1 MTVISPVSESKSPE
15 RTERMKVPFALP
27 EYDDEGLKEIIAVIK
42 SGWLTTASRCARF
55 ENDFADFIGVRHAL
69 TVNSATAALHL
80 GLEGLGVREGDRVL
94 IPTFTFTATAEVVR
108 YVNADPIFVDC
119 DPETFCITIEQ
130 IEKAVKVQGVT
141 PKDQRL
147 KAIIPVHFGGHPC
160 PMDAILEFASEYD
173 LKVMEDAA
181 HALPT
186 RYKGRLIGT
195 YGDVTCFSFYA
206 NKTITTGEGG
216 MLCTDDDKVAKRAK
230 VMRLHG
236 IDRDVWDRFST
247 GASWEYDVVAPG
259 FKYNMPDINAA
270 LGIHQLK
277 KVEVFRE
284 KRQRIAQAY
293 YDELRNVPGLI
304 LPRIHCPIEEHS
316 WYLFNVLIDSDKSL
330 RGIDRNEF
338 IAEMTKRDIGTGVH
352 YKPIHQ
358 MTYYKKEYGLK
369 PDMFPNAEW
378 VFKRCVSLPIFSAMT
393 DVQLGY
399 VTKSVKDILL

>member
-1 MTVISPVSESKSPE
+1 
-15 RTERMKVPFALP
+15 MKVPFALP
-27 EYDDEGLKEIIAVIK
+27 ECDAEEINEVIAVIK
-42 SGWLTTASRCARF
+42 SGWLTTASRCAKF

-80 GLEGLGVREGDRVL
+80 GLEGLGIREGDRVL

-141 PKDQRL
+141 PKDQKL

-160 PMDAILEFASEYD
+160 PMDSILEFASEYD

-216 MLCTDDDKVAKRAK
+216 MLCTDGPFFYGC
-230 VMRLHG
+230 L
-236 IDRDVWDRFST
+236 
-247 GASWEYDVVAPG
+247 
-259 FKYNMPDINAA
+259 
-270 LGIHQLK
+270 LGI
-277 KVEVFRE
+277 RC
-284 KRQRIAQAY
+284 
-293 YDELRNVPGLI
+293 G
-304 LPRIHCPIEEHS
+304 CP
-316 WYLFNVLIDSDKSL
+316 WL
-330 RGIDRNEF
+330 
-338 IAEMTKRDIGTGVH
+338 
-352 YKPIHQ
+352 
-358 MTYYKKEYGLK
+358 
-369 PDMFPNAEW
+369 
-378 VFKRCVSLPIFSAMT
+378 
-393 DVQLGY
+393 
-399 VTKSVKDILL
+399 

>member
-1 MTVISPVSESKSPE
+1 M
-15 RTERMKVPFALP
+15 RVPFAFP
-27 EYDDEGLKEIIAVIK
+27 DCGNKEVREVIAVIR
-42 SGWLTTASRCARF
+42 SGWLTTASRALEF
-55 ENDFADFIGVRHAL
+55 EKQFAEFIGARYCLA
-69 TVNSATAALHL
+69 VNSGTAALHL
-80 GLEGLGVREGDRVL
+80 GLEGLGIRRADKVL
-94 IPTFTFTATAEVVR
+94 VPTFTFTATAEVVR
-108 YVNADPIFVDC
+108 YLGADPIFIDC
-119 DPETFCITIEQ
+119 DPETFCITMEH
-130 IEKAVKVQGVT
+130 IEKAIRAQGLS

-147 KAIIPVHFGGHPC
+147 RAIIPVHFGGHAC
-160 PMDAILEFASEYD
+160 PMDAILEFAAEHN
-173 LKVMEDAA
+173 LKVLEDAA

-186 RYKGRLIGT
+186 RHNGRLIGT
-195 YGDVTCFSFYA
+195 FGDVTCFSFYA

-293 YDELRNVPGLI
+293 YDDLRNVPGLI
-304 LPRIHCPIEEHS
+304 LPRIHCSIEGHS

-378 VFKRCVSLPIFSAMT
+378 VFERCVSLPIFSAMT
-393 DVQLGY
+393 DEQLDY